1 MIKNFSIIIL
11 LLSPILIQACG
22 GAQERTDAPAS
33 QNQGP
38 EMEASSTFVMPE
50 VRVVQYES
58 LLDILGQN
66 RGDTVTLVNFWAT
79 WCQPCVK
86 ELPHFHEVVRAF
98 QSENKHLDFIMVSI
112 DKASEIERLVKP
124 FLEKNKYQYRQLLLD
139 DNGRMNEWIPKINT
153 EWQGEIPATAVY
165 KNGEQKAFVSGMISQ
180 EELRKMLA
188 AFL

>member
-1 MIKNFSIIIL
+1 MIKKFSLIFGLIASL
-11 LLSPILIQACG
+11 LMQACG

-38 EMEASSTFVMPE
+38 EKEASSTFVMPE

-86 ELPHFHEVVRAF
+86 ELPHFHELVRALQAEKKPLNF
-98 QSENKHLDFIMVSI
+98 VMVSI
-112 DKASEIERLVKP
+112 DKASELERLVLP
-124 FLEKNKYQYRQLLLD
+124 FLEKNQYGFEQILLD
-139 DNGRMNEWIPKINT
+139 DNGRMNEWIPKISAD
-153 EWQGEIPATAVY
+153 WQGEIPATAVY
-165 KNGEQKAFVSGMISQ
+165 KNGEQKTFVSGMISQ